1 MAYKQRSN
9 GLPFKQMGSTPAK
22 QAKTSGFGPSTA
34 FGGSKNSE
42 LVKDK
47 TTNTKKVMNDGAI
60 NEAHAAWLV
69 KNKANFEKMTD
80 AEKKAAQATADA
92 KRKAFEATPEYKA
105 RRAAIDSTFKMTGS
119 APTKQTTNSKVINK
133 DNEITIA
140 ANKKAAEIGKYGN
153 KAKKTGDYTPAE
165 LALIKNPAY
174 QKALSLA
181 LDKVM
186 KDNPDTTGE

>member
-1 MAYKQRSN
+1 MAYKQKSN
-9 GLPFKQMGSTPAK
+9 GLPFKQMGSTMAK
-22 QAKTSGFGPSTA
+22 QTYTTPEMNEEKNNAEMELNRSKASGTS
-34 FGGSKNSE
+34 
-42 LVKDK
+42 
-47 TTNTKKVMNDGAI
+47 TKEQQDRY
-60 NEAHAAWLV
+60 
-69 KNKANFEKMTD
+69 D
-80 AEKKAAQATADA
+80 KAAAGFIQKNTEDNDR
-92 KRKAFEATPEYKA
+92 RKAEGKSVFPQKV
-105 RRAAIDSTFKMTGS
+105 GVN
-119 APTKQTTNSKVINK
+119 TTNSKVITK

-165 LALIKNPAY
+165 LALIRNPAY